1 MDPVPGW
8 ANKDDCGPFPC
19 TAPSNIVMQFTGSSF
34 DGVNTPK
41 LIAPDFQIIS
51 DTEFVS
57 NTFPTCKN
65 MTAWNAF
72 ICTNP
77 NLGVLYFESLDA
89 DTEDRSV

>member
-1 MDPVPGW
+1 
-8 ANKDDCGPFPC
+8 
-19 TAPSNIVMQFTGSSF
+19 
-34 DGVNTPK
+34 
-41 LIAPDFQIIS
+41 
-51 DTEFVS
+51 
-57 NTFPTCKN
+57 